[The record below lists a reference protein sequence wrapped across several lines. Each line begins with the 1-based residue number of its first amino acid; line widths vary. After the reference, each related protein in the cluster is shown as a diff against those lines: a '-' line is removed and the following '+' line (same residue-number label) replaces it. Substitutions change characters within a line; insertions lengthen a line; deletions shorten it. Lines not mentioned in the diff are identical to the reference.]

1 MLEQIDQPLSLSPK
15 RVVLANGLTVLITEN
30 PIADI
35 VAARF
40 FVRAGSSWETPAQF
54 GLANLLAAVLT
65 KGTIT
70 HSAQA
75 IASQIE
81 SVGAGLSADATAD
94 YFLLSLKTVSAD
106 FARLLP
112 LAAEILRSP
121 SFPTDQIELE
131 RKLTLQAIRSQQ
143 ERPMSLGM
151 NQLRQAIYGEQHPS
165 SQPGL
170 GTETTVAQIQ
180 AADLHQFH
188 QTHFRP
194 DNLVISLAGRIT
206 VAAAIALVESAF
218 GDWPTPQ
225 QSLPELHLPTINS
238 QPHTR
243 VLAQPTQQ
251 SLVLVGY
258 LATSLRSPDHAALRV
273 LNTYLGSGL
282 SSRLFVELREKQGLA
297 YEVSSFY
304 PSRLHPAYFVVY
316 MGTGAENTAIA
327 LDSLQTEVQRLC
339 AAPLSSEEIQVAQ
352 SKILGQ
358 HALSKQ
364 TNAQLASLYG
374 WCDILGLGLDYD
386 RQFQSDIASVTA
398 EQAHQ
403 VALRYLS
410 APYISLVGP
419 EAAIAPRLN
428 VHSLP

>member
-1 MLEQIDQPLSLSPK
+1 MLD
-15 RVVLANGLTVLITEN
+15 NGLTVLITEN

-40 FVRAGSSWETPAQF
+40 FLRAGSSWETPAQF

-65 KGTIT
+65 KGTT
-70 HSAQA
+70 AHSAQA

-112 LAAEILRSP
+112 LAAEILQSP

-151 NQLRQAIYGEQHPS
+151 NQLRQAIYGKQHPS
-165 SQPGL
+165 SQSGL
-170 GTETTVAQIQ
+170 GTEITVAQIQ

-194 DNLVISLAGRIT
+194 DNVVISLAGKIT
-206 VAAAIALVESAF
+206 APAAIALVESAF
-218 GDWPTPQ
+218 GNWQAPH
-225 QSLPELHLPTINS
+225 QSLPELHLPPINS

-243 VLAQPTQQ
+243 VLVQPTQQ

-282 SSRLFVELREKQGLA
+282 SSRLFVELREKRGLA
-297 YEVSSFY
+297 YEVSSIY
-304 PSRLHPAYFVVY
+304 PSRIHPAYFVVY

-327 LDSLQTEVQRLC
+327 LESLQAEVQRLC
-339 AAPLSSEEIQVAQ
+339 EAPLSQAEIQVAQ

-374 WCDILGLGLDYD
+374 GCEILGLGLDYD
-386 RQFQSDIASVTA
+386 RQFQTDIASVSP

-403 VALRYLS
+403 VAQRYLS

-419 EAAIAPRLN
+419 ETAVTANIPSPSAG
-428 VHSLP
+428 

>member
-1 MLEQIDQPLSLSPK
+1 LLEQIERPSSLSSE
-15 RVVLANGLTVLITEN
+15 RVVLDNGLTVIVTEN

-40 FVRAGSSWETPAQF
+40 FLRAGSCWETPVQF
-54 GLANLLAAVLT
+54 GLAHLLSAVLT
-65 KGTIT
+65 KGTKER
-70 HSAQA
+70 SAQA
-75 IASQIE
+75 IASQVE
-81 SVGAGLSADATAD
+81 SVGAGLSTDATPD

-106 FARLLP
+106 FAQLLS

-143 ERPMSLGM
+143 EQPMSLGLT
-151 NQLRQAIYGEQHPS
+151 QLRQAIYGDQHPY
-165 SQPGL
+165 SQSGL
-170 GTETTVAQIQ
+170 GTETTVAQIKQ
-180 AADLHQFH
+180 ADLQQFH

-206 VAAAIALVESAF
+206 TAAAIALIESAF
-218 GDWPTPQ
+218 GDWQTPLQ
-225 QSLPELHLPTINS
+225 PLPELDLPTVTCRP
-238 QPHTR
+238 QTR

-282 SSRLFVELREKQGLA
+282 SSRLFVELREKRGLA

-304 PSRLHPAYFVVY
+304 PSRCHPAYFVVY
-316 MGTGAENTAIA
+316 MGTGSENTAIA
-327 LDSLQTEVQRLC
+327 LESLQAEVQRLC
-339 AAPLSSEEIQVAQ
+339 DAPLSPAEIQVAQ

-364 TNAQLASLYG
+364 TNAQIANLFG
-374 WCDILGLGLDYD
+374 WCELLGLGLDYD
-386 RQFQSDIASVTA
+386 RQFQANIAAVTA
-398 EQAHQ
+398 DSAHQ
-403 VALRYLS
+403 VAQGYLT
-410 APYISLVGP
+410 AAYISLVGP
-419 EAAIAPRLN
+419 EAAVAPY
-428 VHSLP
+428 SPS